1 MLTKEEIGYIA
12 YLARLEISEIEKE
25 AFACELNSIFN
36 YIEKLKE
43 LDTHN
48 IEATF
53 HVFPQT
59 NRFRDDEAQESLS
72 INEVLANSPEKE
84 ANYFKMPKIIE

>member
-1 MLTKEEIGYIA
+1 MLTKEEVGHIA

-25 AFACELNSIFN
+25 SFAGELNSIFN

-43 LDTHN
+43 LDAGN

-53 HVFPQT
+53 QVFPQD
-59 NRFRDDEAQESLS
+59 NRFRDDEAQESLN

-84 ANYFKMPKIIE
+84 DNYFKMPKIIE